1 MEKIDKNSHKKI
13 FKWLLADKSHACH
26 NETNSEMIRV
36 LVEEHNQ
43 NLYFSVL
50 MIFIKVKIRLHIKN
64 LKVLV
69 KNI

>member
-43 NLYFSVL
+43 MVDEINHLKKL
-50 MIFIKVKIRLHIKN
+50 LWVKKIATEAELH
-64 LKVLV
+64 
-69 KNI
+69 